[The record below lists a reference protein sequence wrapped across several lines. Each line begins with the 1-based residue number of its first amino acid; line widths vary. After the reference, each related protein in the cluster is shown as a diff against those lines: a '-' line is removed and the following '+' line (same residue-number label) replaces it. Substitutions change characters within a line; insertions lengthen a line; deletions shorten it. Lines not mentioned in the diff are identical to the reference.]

1 MPKCRSQKNNT
12 EFEEN
17 ASGHTHCR
25 FFNIKITTDPEIKSR
40 SMSKVQIFRML
51 SKYLD
56 CPNFLLI
63 FAYNSWGS
71 PNRFISQ
78 DRRGQT

>member
-1 MPKCRSQKNNT
+1 MPKCRNQKDNT

-17 ASGHTHCR
+17 ASGHAHCR
-25 FFNIKITTDPEIKSR
+25 FFNIKITTDPEIMSR

-63 FAYNSWGS
+63 FAYNSCGS
-71 PNRFISQ
+71 LNRFISQ